1 MFIFL
6 LLLYTSTQFIYIY
19 SSSVFSVV
27 GQNRSRKPFS
37 LQNIISFQVLSQTY
51 IHYDDDLSID
61 IDELLGALCIL
72 YFPSQLLLLFHE
84 LERRKCVSKSTSGEM
99 SY

>member
-19 SSSVFSVV
+19 SSSVFSAV

-72 YFPSQLLLLFHE
+72 YFPSQLLLFHE